1 MDNPFRNIIEE
12 VSSLTIGQVESVSPN
27 EIKVLLEPQAP
38 QATALNTGIPSG
50 FPRINN
56 YLLIPNEV
64 GAVVGLIVWVGIERS
79 KYPQRPG
86 MAKDFGLVD
95 LPYPLR
101 KLALVPLGTI
111 MAEYA
116 KDSPNHFRLKRGVAV
131 FPSVGDSVLL
141 PTDEQLKAIIQAP
154 DKEDQRLSIGIS
166 PLAGNAEITVDP
178 NKLFGRHLA
187 VLGNTGSGKS
197 CSVAG
202 LIRWSLQSSKKGD
215 ETPNARF
222 IVLDPNGEYSKSF
235 SDLAPRIFR
244 VSPANDEEK
253 PLKVPAWMWNTHE
266 WSAFCQAAPRMQ
278 RPLLQQA
285 LREVKEGQRVAESL
299 ERTIVRSFRTFYRS
313 LIADRSDSSRYMEK
327 PGKTD
332 FGQKL
337 QAFAESVIYYAE
349 QADGGKKTSLQT
361 VANKIKGIASKKFKT
376 FVDDKTNETVEYY
389 QAFSDKDVDEA
400 IGAVDEYLEG
410 SIASHPDLSVSED
423 APIPFDGQELAD
435 HIEQLG
441 TQQGSI
447 QYLDTLIL
455 RIRMMLA
462 DGRLGPVVK
471 KDSVLTFENW
481 LETYIGS
488 NAAANGPVAVLDL
501 SLIPSEV
508 IHTIMAVIARIVFEA
523 TQRYKRIN
531 GTSLPTVLV
540 LEEAHTFVRRGS
552 DSEEQEILSP
562 SQMCRQTFERIAR
575 EGRKFGLGLVLSS
588 QRPSELS
595 PTVLAQCNTFLL
607 HRIVNDRDQELVS
620 KLVPDNLG
628 GLLKELPSLPSRRAI
643 LLGWACSIPTLVDIH
658 ELPIAQRPKSEDPD
672 FWEVWTGEK
681 ERPIDW
687 KKIADE
693 WTKSQCQGEP
703 NIGPPPPTRPSKG
716 II

>member
-1 MDNPFRNIIEE
+1 MDNPFKNIIED

-38 QATALNTGIPSG
+38 QATSLNTGIPSG

-86 MAKDFGLVD
+86 MVKDFGLVD

-101 KLALVPLGTI
+101 KLAIVPLGTLV
-111 MAEYA
+111 AENIQDA
-116 KDSPNHFRLKRGVAV
+116 PNHFRLKRGVTV

-141 PTDEQLKAIIQAP
+141 PTNEQLKAIIQAP
-154 DKEDQRLSIGIS
+154 DKEDQRLGVGIS
-166 PLAGNAEITVDP
+166 PLAGNAKITVDP
-178 NKLFGRHLA
+178 DKLFGRHLA

-202 LIRWSLQSSKKGD
+202 LIRWSLQSSTKTNRK
-215 ETPNARF
+215 PNARF
-222 IVLDPNGEYSKSF
+222 IILDPNGEYSKSF
-235 SDLAPRIFR
+235 SDLGARIFR
-244 VSPANDEEK
+244 VSPTNKEE
-253 PLKVPAWMWNTHE
+253 PLRVPAWMWNSHE

-285 LREVKEGQRVAESL
+285 LREVKEGQRTAESL
-299 ERTIVRSFRTFYRS
+299 ERTIARSFRTFYRT

-327 PGKTD
+327 PGKND

-337 QAFAESVIYYAE
+337 QAFAESAVYYAQQITE
-349 QADGGKKTSLQT
+349 NKKSALET
-361 VANKIKGIASKKFKT
+361 VANTIKAVAAKRYKT
-376 FVDDKTNETVEYY
+376 FVDDRTKQTVEYY
-389 QAFSDKDVDEA
+389 QAFNDEDVD
-400 IGAVDEYLEG
+400 AVIDIIDKYLEG
-410 SIASHPDLSVSED
+410 AGVSHSDLSVSED

-455 RIRMMLA
+455 RIRMMMA

-471 KDSVLTFENW
+471 RYSDITLENW
-481 LETYIGS
+481 LEKYIGS
-488 NAAANGPVAVLDL
+488 DAASNGPIAVLDL

-508 IHTIMAVIARIVFEA
+508 IHTIIAVIARIVFEA

-531 GTSLPTVLV
+531 GASLPTVLV
-540 LEEAHTFVRRGS
+540 LEEAHTFVRRGG

-562 SQMCRQTFERIAR
+562 AQMCRQTFERIAR

-643 LLGWACSIPTLVDIH
+643 LLGWACSLPTLVDIH
-658 ELPIAQRPKSEDPD
+658 ELSIEQRPKSEDPD
-672 FWEVWTGEK
+672 FWDVWTGTK
-681 ERPIDW
+681 DRPINW

-693 WTKSQCQGEP
+693 WTKNQGQSDSSV
-703 NIGPPPPTRPSKG
+703 GPSTPTRPSN
-716 II
+716 

>member
-1 MDNPFRNIIEE
+1 MTNPFRNIVEE
-12 VSSLTIGQVESVSPN
+12 VSSLTVGQVESVSPN
-27 EIKVLLEPQAP
+27 EIRVLLELQAP

-64 GAVVGLIVWVGIERS
+64 GAVVGLIVWVGVERS

-86 MAKDFGLVD
+86 MSKDFGLVD
-95 LPYPLR
+95 LPYPSR
-101 KLALVPLGTI
+101 KLTLVPLGTLA
-111 MAEYA
+111 AESSGDFA
-116 KDSPNHFRLKRGVAV
+116 NRFRLRRGVTV

-141 PTDEQLKAIIQAP
+141 PTDEQLRAIVQAP
-154 DKEDQRLSIGIS
+154 NKEDQRLSIGVS
-166 PLAGNAEITVDP
+166 PLAGNAVITVDP
-178 NKLFGRHLA
+178 DKLFGRHLA

-202 LIRWSLQSSKKGD
+202 LIRWSLQESKRGD
-215 ETPNARF
+215 RKPNARF

-235 SDLAPRIFR
+235 SDLNVRVFRI
-244 VSPANDEEK
+244 SPADGEK
-253 PLKVPAWMWNTHE
+253 PLKVPAWMWNAHE
-266 WSAFCQAAPRMQ
+266 WSAFCQAAPRVQ

-285 LREVKEGQRVAESL
+285 LREVKESQRLAESL
-299 ERTIVRSFRTFYRS
+299 ERTIARAFRTFYRS
-313 LIADRSDSSRYMEK
+313 LVADRSDSSRYMEK
-327 PGKTD
+327 PGKND

-337 QAFAESVIYYAE
+337 QAFAESAHYYGELIQTGQKAL
-349 QADGGKKTSLQT
+349 LQT
-361 VANKIKGIASKKFKT
+361 IASRIKAIADRRFKT
-376 FVDDKTNETVEYY
+376 FFDDKQKKEVEYY
-389 QAFSDKDVDEA
+389 QAFNDRDVDEA
-400 IGAVDEYLEG
+400 ISAVEEYLEG
-410 SIASHPDLSVSED
+410 FGPSRPDLTVSED
-423 APIPFDGQELAD
+423 APIPFDAEELAD
-435 HIEQLG
+435 HIEQLAM
-441 TQQGSI
+441 QQGNI

-455 RIRMMLA
+455 RIRMMIA

-471 KDSVLTFENW
+471 KDASLTFEGW
-481 LETYIGS
+481 LETYIGD
-488 NAAANGPVAVLDL
+488 NLAQNGPVAVLDM
-501 SLIPSEV
+501 SLIPSDV
-508 IHTIMAVIARIVFEA
+508 IHTIMAVIARVIFEA

-531 GTSLPTVLV
+531 GSSLPTVLV
-540 LEEAHTFVRRGS
+540 LEEAHTFVRRGGEAE
-552 DSEEQEILSP
+552 DHDVLSP
-562 SQMCRQTFERIAR
+562 AQMCRQTFERIAR

-607 HRIVNDRDQELVS
+607 HRIVNDQDQQLVS

-672 FWEVWTGEK
+672 FWDVWTGEK

-693 WTKSQCQGEP
+693 WTKSQPQSGSHKAS
-703 NIGPPPPTRPSKG
+703 PPATRPSRG
-716 II
+716 VL